1 MVGCDR
7 TAQILGAVCLV
18 LALPLIVFTNKAAWG
33 VCNIGEPEER
43 RNANASRMEAAV
55 PSARARPADGEPKD
69 AGCDRRSL
77 FSWLCLIPVGGL
89 LVPGLYFTFFCS

>member
-7 TAQILGAVCLV
+7 TAQILGLACLV
-18 LALPLIVFTNKAAWG
+18 VALPLIVFTNKAAWG
-33 VCNIGEPEER
+33 VCNIGEPEARHNTEER
-43 RNANASRMEAAV
+43 CMEAAG
-55 PSARARPADGEPKD
+55 PGARARDAGGEPKD

-89 LVPGLYFTFFCS
+89 LAPGLYFTFFCS